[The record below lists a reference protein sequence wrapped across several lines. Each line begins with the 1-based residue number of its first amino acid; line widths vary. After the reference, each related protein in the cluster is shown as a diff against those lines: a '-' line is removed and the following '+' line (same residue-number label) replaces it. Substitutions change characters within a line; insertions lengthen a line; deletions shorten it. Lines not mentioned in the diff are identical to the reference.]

1 MLMKQSK
8 TVLAKMSRGAELC
21 RGWFDAWYL
30 YRGTVRIAR
39 VASAVADEIIGS
51 DSVCRVDDRTS
62 VVGET
67 YAISAVDRALHEA
80 ERLAGYWQHMGNLA
94 SERGDREL
102 AERHY
107 ARSQPHRDRMN
118 MLLGNR

>member
-1 MLMKQSK
+1 MLIKQAK
-8 TVLAKMSRGAELC
+8 TVLTKMSRGAELC
-21 RGWFDAWYL
+21 RGCVGAWYL

-39 VASAVADEIIGS
+39 VASAVAE
-51 DSVCRVDDRTS
+51 SVIESGNVSRVDDRTS

-67 YAISAVDRALHEA
+67 YAVSSIGRELHDA
-80 ERLAGYWQHMGNLA
+80 ERLAGYWQHLGNLA

-118 MLLGNR
+118 LLLGNR

>member
-1 MLMKQSK
+1 MPNQSR

-21 RGWFDAWYL
+21 RGCVGAWYL

-62 VVGET
+62 VVGEA
-67 YAISAVDRALHEA
+67 YAVSGVGRALHDA
-80 ERLAGYWQHMGNLA
+80 ERLASYWQHMGNLA

-118 MLLGNR
+118 LLLGNR

>member
-1 MLMKQSK
+1 MLMKESK
-8 TVLAKMSRGAELC
+8 TVLTKMSRGAELC
-21 RGWFDAWYL
+21 RGCVGAWYL

-39 VASAVADEIIGS
+39 VATAVADEIIESG
-51 DSVCRVDDRTS
+51 RVSRIDDRTS

-67 YAISAVDRALHEA
+67 YAVSPVGRALHDA
-80 ERLAGYWQHMGNLA
+80 ERLAGYWQQLGNLA
-94 SERGDREL
+94 SERGDRQL

-118 MLLGNR
+118 QLLRNQ

>member
-1 MLMKQSK
+1 MLMKQAK
-8 TVLAKMSRGAELC
+8 TVLTKMSRGAELC
-21 RGWFDAWYL
+21 RGCLGAWYL

-67 YAISAVDRALHEA
+67 YAVSSVGRALHDA
-80 ERLAGYWQHMGNLA
+80 ERLCAYWQHMGNLA
-94 SERGDREL
+94 SERGQREL

-107 ARSQPHRDRMN
+107 ARSQPHRDRIN
-118 MLLGNR
+118 LLLGNE

>member
-1 MLMKQSK
+1 MLNQSR

-21 RGWFDAWYL
+21 RGCVGAWYL

-62 VVGET
+62 VVGEA
-67 YAISAVDRALHEA
+67 YAVSGVGRALHDA
-80 ERLAGYWQHMGNLA
+80 ERLASYWQHMGNLA

-118 MLLGNR
+118 LLLGNR

>member
-1 MLMKQSK
+1 MMKQSK
-8 TVLAKMSRGAELC
+8 AVLTKMSRGAELC
-21 RGWFDAWYL
+21 RGCVGAWYL

-39 VASAVADEIIGS
+39 VASAVAEEII
-51 DSVCRVDDRTS
+51 DSGMVDRIDDRKS

-67 YAISAVDRALHEA
+67 YAVSSIGRALHDA
-80 ERLAGYWQHMGNLA
+80 ERLAGYWLHMGNLA

-107 ARSQPHRDRMN
+107 ARSQPHRDRLN
-118 MLLGNR
+118 YLLRNN